1 MKENVKTIKK
11 SYIFLGILV
20 FLLFTSIVLYSFG
33 YRVTSGFKIGRVG
46 KVSITAPLSNT
57 WIFINSS
64 KKITTSTENQT
75 VELSLSPK
83 MHTIIVARDSY
94 YPWKKDLQISS
105 NSKTELN
112 PLFVS
117 QNPSGNMI
125 PNGDPEYWKIV
136 NLIKNNV
143 APTKNNPKKSSDG
156 DSIVWTEGKKI
167 FVKNGEKEIEVVTLL
182 TDVKNVGF
190 YKDRSDAIIFST
202 SLGVYVIETDKN
214 GGQNFMP
221 IYKGQDPYFVQTD
234 SNYIYV
240 QDTSALMQVVI

>member
-1 MKENVKTIKK
+1 MNENVKTIKK
-11 SYIFLGILV
+11 SYIVLGILV
-20 FLLFTSIVLYSFG
+20 FVLLVSILLYTSG
-33 YRVTSGFKIGRVG
+33 YRITSNFKIGRVG
-46 KVSITAPLSNT
+46 KVSITAPLTNT
-57 WIFINSS
+57 WIFINNS

-94 YPWKKDLQISS
+94 YPWKKDLLVSS
-105 NSKTELN
+105 NSNTKLN

-125 PNGDPEYWKIV
+125 PDGDPEYWKII
-136 NLIKNNV
+136 NLIKNNT
-143 APTKNNPKKSSDG
+143 APTKANPKKSKSG
-156 DSIVWTEGKKI
+156 DALVWAEDKRI
-167 FVKNGEKEIEVVTLL
+167 IVKNEEKEIEVITLL
-182 TDVKNVGF
+182 TEVKNVSF

-240 QDTSALMQVVI
+240 QDTAALMQVII

>member
-1 MKENVKTIKK
+1 MNENVKTIKK
-11 SYIFLGILV
+11 SYIFSGILV
-20 FLLFTSIVLYSFG
+20 FALLASIVLYSSG
-33 YRVTSGFKIGRVG
+33 YRITSNFRIGRVG
-46 KVSITAPLSNT
+46 KVSITAPLPNT

-64 KKITTSTENQT
+64 KRITTSIENQT

-105 NSKTELN
+105 NSKTDLN

-125 PNGDPEYWKIV
+125 PNGDPEYWKII
-136 NLIKNNV
+136 NSIKTNT
-143 APTKNNPKKSSDG
+143 APTKANPKKSSDG
-156 DSIVWTEGKKI
+156 NAVVWTEDKKI
-167 FVKNGEKEIEVVTLL
+167 FVKNGDKEIEVLTLL
-182 TDVKNVGF
+182 TDVKNISF
-190 YKDRSDAIIFST
+190 YKDRNDAIIFST
-202 SLGVYVIETDKN
+202 SIGVYVIETDKD

-240 QDTSALMQVVI
+240 QDTAALMQVII